1 MNVSI
6 SYIGNLAL
14 NSFVFLILIAVYSY
28 VMKME
33 DIGCACSDHPNKEF
47 IKQFSVVALISLLVL
62 IFLPP
67 DFVADSFGSLMAG
80 LFAVVKFI
88 FYMICIVYFY
98 MILDYTR
105 YLVNEKCK
113 CSEDIRRELIMAGSI
128 VEIALMLMV
137 LLVIMI
143 LPLLFNSV
151 TYIIQNFDNVEKGL
165 GNAVQTPYKSLKK
178 LPSKFKKATSM
189 TSKFAS
195 RSMKSMKGMKK

>member
-6 SYIGNLAL
+6 AYIGNLAL
-14 NSFVFLILIAVYSY
+14 NSFVLLILLAVYSY

-33 DIGCACSDHPNKEF
+33 EIGCACSEHPNKEF
-47 IKQFSVVALISLLVL
+47 IKQFSIVALVVLVVL
-62 IFLPP
+62 ILVPP
-67 DFVADSFGSLMAG
+67 NFVADRFGNLMVG
-80 LFAVVKFI
+80 LFAIVKFI

-113 CSEDIRRELIMAGSI
+113 CSEDMRRELIMAGSI
-128 VEIALMLMV
+128 VEIALMVMV

-151 TYIIQNFDNVEKGL
+151 TYIIQNFDNV
-165 GNAVQTPYKSLKK
+165 
-178 LPSKFKKATSM
+178 
-189 TSKFAS
+189 
-195 RSMKSMKGMKK
+195 

>member
-6 SYIGNLAL
+6 SYIGNMAL

-28 VMKME
+28 VIKLE
-33 DIGCACSDHPNKEF
+33 DVGCACSEHPNKEF
-47 IKQFSVVALISLLVL
+47 IKQFSILAFIVLLVL

-67 DFVADSFGSLMAG
+67 NFVADTFGNLIAG
-80 LFAVVKFI
+80 LFTVVKFI

-128 VEIALMLMV
+128 VEISLMVMV

-151 TYIIQNFDNVEKGL
+151 TYILQNFDSAEKGL
-165 GNAVQTPYKSLKK
+165 GDAVKKPFKSIKN
-178 LPSKFKKATSM
+178 LPSKFKKASAM

-195 RSMKSMKGMKK
+195 RSMRSMKK